1 MFTKMFYTFKDQIR
15 SNYQLVIN
23 GIEIAI
29 VKQTI
34 NSRTLIYYSQT
45 IDFVYENLEDY
56 NPTKNEM
63 WH

>member
-1 MFTKMFYTFKDQIR
+1 MFTKMFYTFKDQIG

-56 NPTKNEM
+56 NPTKNKM

>member
-1 MFTKMFYTFKDQIR
+1 MFTKIFYTFIDQIG
-15 SNYQLVIN
+15 SKYQLVIN

-45 IDFVYENLEDY
+45 VDFVYENLEHY
-56 NPTKNEM
+56 NTTKNEM
-63 WH
+63 WL

>member
-1 MFTKMFYTFKDQIR
+1 MFTKMFYMFKDQIG

>member
-1 MFTKMFYTFKDQIR
+1 MFTKMFYTFKDQIG

-45 IDFVYENLEDY
+45 IDFVYENLKDY

>member
-1 MFTKMFYTFKDQIR
+1 MFTKIFYTFKDQIG

>member
-1 MFTKMFYTFKDQIR
+1 MFTKIFYTFKDQIG

-56 NPTKNEM
+56 NPTKNKM

>member
-1 MFTKMFYTFKDQIR
+1 MFTKMFYTFKDQIG

>member
-1 MFTKMFYTFKDQIR
+1 MFTKMFYTFKDQIG

-56 NPTKNEM
+56 NPTKSEM